1 MKTIIIADSG
11 STKTDWRII
20 DVSSK
25 KTVNEVVTGG
35 INPYFMT
42 EDDIVKTIKEQWDT
56 DILLK
61 NIQKIYFYGAGCSS
75 ESKCK
80 IVNQGLH
87 RFFSS
92 ADIYVYHDLLAAAR
106 ALFGQEE
113 GIAAILGTGSN
124 SCLYRHM
131 QVEEEIFSLG
141 YLFGDKGSGGHIGR
155 KIVDAYLKDEMPDR
169 LTLEFQKNYPLTKEQ
184 ILDNVYNKP
193 SPNRFLA
200 SFSEFASNNF
210 EAAFIQQIIKN
221 SFRDF
226 FDYQITR
233 YTNYQRYPLRVV
245 GSVGFYFRNIMEDV
259 ASEYDMKVDRVI
271 QNPVEN
277 LVQFH
282 LSDLP

>member
-1 MKTIIIADSG
+1 MKNILIADSG
-11 STKTDWRII
+11 STKTDWWII
-20 DVSSK
+20 DVLTK
-25 KTVNEVVTGG
+25 KTVGEVVTAGV
-35 INPYFMT
+35 NPYFMT
-42 EDDIVKTIKEQWDT
+42 ADDISMMLNEQWNADFFV
-56 DILLK
+56 K

-75 ESKCK
+75 ETKCK
-80 IVNQGLH
+80 TVNKGLY
-87 RFFSS
+87 RFFTS

-106 ALFGQEE
+106 ALFGKEN

-131 QVEEEIFSLG
+131 QVEEELFSLG

-169 LTLEFQKNYPLTKEQ
+169 LRSDFQKKYSLTKEQ

-200 SFSEFASNNF
+200 SFSEFSSMNID
-210 EAAFIQQIIKN
+210 AAFIQQIIKD

-233 YTNYQRYPLRVV
+233 YTNYQEYPLRVV
-245 GSVGFYFRNIMEDV
+245 GSVGFYFKDILEGV
-259 ASEYDMKVDRVI
+259 ASEYNMKVEQVI